1 MIPRNEYL
9 DSLIHLRDKQVIK
22 VVTGIRRCG
31 KSTLFELYQT
41 YLLQNGVEPEQ
52 IIAFNLEDGDYGDI
66 EESKALYDLVRT
78 RLLPDRMNYIFL
90 DEVQRLPAF
99 RRAGHLTV
107 RALYRNQDASPL
119 IQRVCF
125 RIPAGQQQRPA
136 VPAVSSEQ
144 LFSLYTGTLP
154 AKGYPAIS
162 GGHL

>member
-66 EESKALYDLVRT
+66 EESKALYLSLIHICIFVLPNRFYYPHAKRT
-78 RLLPDRMNYIFL
+78 IIL
-90 DEVQRLPAF
+90 
-99 RRAGHLTV
+99 G
-107 RALYRNQDASPL
+107 S
-119 IQRVCF
+119 IQRNM
-125 RIPAGQQQRPA
+125 Q
-136 VPAVSSEQ
+136 
-144 LFSLYTGTLP
+144 
-154 AKGYPAIS
+154 
-162 GGHL
+162 